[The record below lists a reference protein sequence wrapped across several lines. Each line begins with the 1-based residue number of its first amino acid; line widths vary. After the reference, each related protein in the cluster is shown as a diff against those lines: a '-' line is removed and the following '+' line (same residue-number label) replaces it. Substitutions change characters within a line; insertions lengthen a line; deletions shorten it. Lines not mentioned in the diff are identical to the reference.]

1 MAQLK
6 QLADKALEQ
15 AEEMKRLALEKQW
28 NELEALQVQHAQLV
42 HQIASFPL
50 PESGQTEI
58 RQILITVK
66 SINNQTSEI
75 ADDYQKSL
83 VAEQKT
89 LKKAANMQ
97 KALKN
102 L

>member
-15 AEEMKRLALEKQW
+15 AEEMKSLALEKQW
-28 NELEALQVQHAQLV
+28 NELEALQVKHAQLV
-42 HQIASFPL
+42 QQISSSPL
-50 PESGQTEI
+50 PESGQAEI

-66 SINNQTSEI
+66 SINNDTTVI